1 MIHTFHLLYMM
12 VDSERK
18 LFVGMLSKK
27 YNENDV
33 RQLFSGH
40 GSIEEC
46 TVLRDPSGQS
56 KGCAFV
62 TFATKQAAIGAI
74 KHLHQSKTMEGC
86 SAPLVVKFADT
97 QKEKDAKRMQQMHS
111 NLWSMTGINQP
122 ITQSVTPLTASAHP
136 NPPQQQTPF
145 LAADAISPPL
155 TLLQQLQAV
164 AQQQHLLQGLSAQ
177 TDTTSAAAASL
188 LGPISLQNLVTL
200 AGITQPSLQTAA
212 AAAAQTPAT
221 AISNAATSL
230 WTTGADTATSLTSY
244 AALPQFGAA
253 AATAAAFTPT
263 PLTTPTLAQA
273 VAAAAGKQIE
283 GPEGCNLFI
292 YHLPQEFTD
301 TDLASTF
308 MPFGSVV
315 SAKVF
320 IDKQTN
326 LSKCFGFVSFDNV
339 SSAQAAIQAMHGF
352 QIGTKRLKDLGHLAT
367 TVNAQLLKYCAAA
380 VATATATI
388 IASATI
394 NRGTVNASSGN
405 KHTSSS
411 TFATANNL
419 KFITSTNRDHTSG
432 VTNARC
438 LTPLVINDA
447 AEFALSRAVPDRIL
461 KLSIILQLA
470 LTLALAQTVTTR
482 LEDKMGLPG
491 IPGTTDT
498 TTPSLHGSSRPP
510 GCFQLLL
517 EKLYGR
523 CLSSDSDDD
532 DDDDGDVGRFIPC
545 RLETHRVDSFLDA
558 WKLRDSTAFAPVIA
572 LWPRRYYYECFIGSN
587 VDMVLRPSR
596 AAPAS
601 RRW

>member
-1 MIHTFHLLYMM
+1 
-12 VDSERK
+12 RK

-40 GSIEEC
+40 GTIEEC

-74 KHLHQSKTMEGC
+74 KVSQLHQSKTMEGC

-97 QKEKDAKRMQQMHS
+97 QKEKDAKRMQQMQT
-111 NLWSMTGINQP
+111 NLWGMTGINQP

-155 TLLQQLQAV
+155 SLLQQLQAV

-188 LGPISLQNLVTL
+188 LAPISLQNLVTL

-230 WTTGADTATSLTSY
+230 CKYTLAYANLSSLRAPGERLTPTGLTSY

-308 MPFGSVV
+308 LPFGNVV

-352 QIGTKRLKDLGHLAT
+352 QIGTKRLK
-367 TVNAQLLKYCAAA
+367 VQLKRSKD
-380 VATATATI
+380 
-388 IASATI
+388 AS
-394 NRGTVNASSGN
+394 
-405 KHTSSS
+405 K
-411 TFATANNL
+411 
-419 KFITSTNRDHTSG
+419 
-432 VTNARC
+432 
-438 LTPLVINDA
+438 P
-447 AEFALSRAVPDRIL
+447 
-461 KLSIILQLA
+461 
-470 LTLALAQTVTTR
+470 
-482 LEDKMGLPG
+482 
-491 IPGTTDT
+491 
-498 TTPSLHGSSRPP
+498 
-510 GCFQLLL
+510 
-517 EKLYGR
+517 Y
-523 CLSSDSDDD
+523 
-532 DDDDGDVGRFIPC
+532 
-545 RLETHRVDSFLDA
+545 
-558 WKLRDSTAFAPVIA
+558 
-572 LWPRRYYYECFIGSN
+572 
-587 VDMVLRPSR
+587 
-596 AAPAS
+596 
-601 RRW
+601 

>member
-1 MIHTFHLLYMM
+1 
-12 VDSERK
+12 
-18 LFVGMLSKK
+18 MLM
-27 YNENDV
+27 
-33 RQLFSGH
+33 Q
-40 GSIEEC
+40 
-46 TVLRDPSGQS
+46 
-56 KGCAFV
+56 
-62 TFATKQAAIGAI
+62 
-74 KHLHQSKTMEGC
+74 LHQSKTMEGC

-97 QKEKDAKRMQQMHS
+97 QKEKDAKRMQQMQT
-111 NLWSMTGINQP
+111 NLWGMTGINQP

-155 TLLQQLQAV
+155 SLLQQLQAV

-188 LGPISLQNLVTL
+188 LAPISLQNLVTL

-230 WTTGADTATSLTSY
+230 WTTGADTATGLTSY

-308 MPFGSVV
+308 LPFGNVV

-352 QIGTKRLKDLGHLAT
+352 QIGTKRLK
-367 TVNAQLLKYCAAA
+367 VQLKRSKD
-380 VATATATI
+380 
-388 IASATI
+388 AS
-394 NRGTVNASSGN
+394 
-405 KHTSSS
+405 K
-411 TFATANNL
+411 
-419 KFITSTNRDHTSG
+419 
-432 VTNARC
+432 
-438 LTPLVINDA
+438 P
-447 AEFALSRAVPDRIL
+447 
-461 KLSIILQLA
+461 
-470 LTLALAQTVTTR
+470 
-482 LEDKMGLPG
+482 
-491 IPGTTDT
+491 
-498 TTPSLHGSSRPP
+498 
-510 GCFQLLL
+510 
-517 EKLYGR
+517 Y
-523 CLSSDSDDD
+523 
-532 DDDDGDVGRFIPC
+532 
-545 RLETHRVDSFLDA
+545 
-558 WKLRDSTAFAPVIA
+558 
-572 LWPRRYYYECFIGSN
+572 
-587 VDMVLRPSR
+587 
-596 AAPAS
+596 
-601 RRW
+601 